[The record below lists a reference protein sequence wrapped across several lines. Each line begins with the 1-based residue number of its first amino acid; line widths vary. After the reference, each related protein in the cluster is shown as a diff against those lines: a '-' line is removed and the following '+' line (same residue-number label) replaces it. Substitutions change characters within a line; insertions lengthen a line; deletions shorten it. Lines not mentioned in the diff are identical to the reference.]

1 MDTVKA
7 HGAEQATDGWK
18 PITAGVASTPLV
30 RYGAKLVLQRVLLK
44 IFPVSVTLSSISP
57 YTAVPYQLHS
67 SVAVPPLAVGT

>member
-30 RYGAKLVLQRVLLK
+30 RYGAKLVLHSVLLK
-44 IFPVSVTLSSISP
+44 ILPVGQLPVFTFTLVMLLRSMFRP
-57 YTAVPYQLHS
+57 VNVP
-67 SVAVPPLAVGT
+67 VEGD